1 MTHGS
6 VSESMRDGAVWMT
19 VETVSKFKSMDRAA
33 EETGSIMF
41 SGEDEDL
48 VTDAVETV
56 CVLADGAMNA

>member
-1 MTHGS
+1 
-6 VSESMRDGAVWMT
+6 MRDGAVWMT

-33 EETGSIMF
+33 EESGSIMF

-56 CVLADGAMNA
+56 YVLADGAMNA